1 MEGRLREQKVEDNEG
16 DNINRGGKREQ
27 FYAQTGIWPDY
38 SDSQ

>member
-1 MEGRLREQKVEDNEG
+1 MEGRLREQKVEDNER
-16 DNINRGGKREQ
+16 DDINRGGKRGQ